1 MQKEQSECRKKKV
14 STKQMN
20 IVAQFTAYQ
29 YLLLVYSAVIY
40 SVGVESKR

>member
-14 STKQMN
+14 CKQMN
-20 IVAQFTAYQ
+20 IVAQLTAYQ